1 MHLDI
6 AKIKE
11 LTLLN
16 SNLDETT
23 FEIIYKT
30 YWVRLYQFAVS
41 KTHDQDVAEE
51 IVQDL
56 FVNLWERKEELKVS
70 NIPSYLFSSVRY
82 KVIDFYKQRLFSDL
96 AEVRETIAPDYPIF
110 LEELQNQLQE
120 GIEQLPPK
128 TRQIFTLN
136 RIEGFSTDEIARDLS
151 LPKRTV
157 EYHITQALKHLR
169 FIVKS
174 AIIHL
179 IFIIFDRI
187 I

>member
-1 MHLDI
+1 LHLDI

-110 LEELQNQLQE
+110 LEELQNQLQ
-120 GIEQLPPK
+120 
-128 TRQIFTLN
+128 IFTLN

>member
-1 MHLDI
+1 MHSDI

-96 AEVRETIAPDYPIF
+96 AAVSETIAPDYPMF
-110 LEELQNQLQE
+110 LEELQNQLHE
-120 GIEQLPPK
+120 GIEQLPLK
-128 TRQIFTLN
+128 TRRIFKLN
-136 RIEGFSTDEIARDLS
+136 RIEGFSTDEIARDLN

-157 EYHITQALKHLR
+157 EYHITQALRHLR
-169 FIVKS
+169 GIVKS
-174 AIIHL
+174 NILHL
-179 IFIIFDRI
+179 FIFISDRI

>member
-1 MHLDI
+1 MHSDI

-16 SNLDETT
+16 CNLDETT
-23 FEIIYKT
+23 FEIIYRT
-30 YWVRLYQFAVS
+30 YWVRLYQFAES
-41 KTHDQDVAEE
+41 KTHDQDAAEE

-56 FVNLWERKEELKVS
+56 FVSLWERRDELQVS

-96 AEVRETIAPDYPIF
+96 TAVKETIVPDYPIF
-110 LEELQNQLQE
+110 LEELEDQLHQ
-120 GIEQLPPK
+120 GLGQLPYK
-128 TRQIFTLN
+128 TQQIFTLN
-136 RIEGFSTDEIARDLS
+136 RFEGLTTDEIALELN

-174 AIIHL
+174 AIINF